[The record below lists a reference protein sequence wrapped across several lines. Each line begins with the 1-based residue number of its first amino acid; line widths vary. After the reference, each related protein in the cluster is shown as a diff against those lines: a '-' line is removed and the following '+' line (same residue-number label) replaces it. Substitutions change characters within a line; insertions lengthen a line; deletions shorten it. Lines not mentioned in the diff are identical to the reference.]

1 MKDLKCYGY
10 CVKQKETSTV
20 IDFMVKLE
28 LLLPQLMQTLDQKV
42 VLLHFRV
49 KCQQKSFFCRELS
62 SIESISRRS
71 ESG

>member
-1 MKDLKCYGY
+1 
-10 CVKQKETSTV
+10 
-20 IDFMVKLE
+20 
-28 LLLPQLMQTLDQKV
+28 LMQTLDQKV